1 MGSWVS
7 VNHTINCPERG
18 KEKMQ
23 VLFKQARYFVDD
35 YLRYRSLEKNN
46 NVDKWG
52 RKKIT
57 VSSYCT
63 SA

>member
-1 MGSWVS
+1 
-7 VNHTINCPERG
+7 
-18 KEKMQ
+18 MQ